1 MARQLLF
8 LLALLPAAASYSLH
22 APPLLQ
28 HAPLG
33 RLPARASLFALAPE
47 DLSALEL
54 TAELEKMVK
63 GFQMVPD
70 QKLRYQ
76 QLLFFAAKLAPMDE
90 ALYTD
95 EYKVPGCLSVVHV
108 HARREGE
115 LIYFQGESDAQ
126 LTKGLVALLVNGL
139 SGATDEQIQRVKPEF
154 IQACGLAQSLTPG
167 SSGEPNPMQRA
178 RMPPPVTPPAL
189 APAKAS
195 AHLHSHRLAFLLL
208 RPCPRSPALLSPGR
222 NSGFLNMLAKMKQLS
237 SAC

>member
-33 RLPARASLFALAPE
+33 RLPARASLLALAAE

-167 SSGEPNPMQRA
+167 SSEPDATSTHAPTCHTTGTCSSQGFGA
-178 RMPPPVTPPAL
+178 PAFAQAGLSPPPPLPT
-189 APAKAS
+189 S
-195 AHLHSHRLAFLLL
+195 A
-208 RPCPRSPALLSPGR
+208 CPFVLSPGR